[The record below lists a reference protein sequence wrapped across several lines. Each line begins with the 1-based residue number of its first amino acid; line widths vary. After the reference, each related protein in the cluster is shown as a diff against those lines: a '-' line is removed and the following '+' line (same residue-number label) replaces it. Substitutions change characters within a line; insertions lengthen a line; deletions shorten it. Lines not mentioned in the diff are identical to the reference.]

1 MKDQNLVAQWL
12 LPKDKGTPVELI
24 TQLVTLLA
32 VFAFNVVL
40 AFMGLVVGEYRIS
53 KKRGDTSTFKSVY
66 KDERAKLLYDL
77 RSGDGS
83 PIVWTFISGIFGL
96 FFFIFT
102 LPPFPV
108 GKDNGEN

>member
-1 MKDQNLVAQWL
+1 MGFIIGV
-12 LPKDKGTPVELI
+12 
-24 TQLVTLLA
+24 VTLLA
-32 VFAFNVVL
+32 VFALNVVL

-53 KKRGDTSTFKSVY
+53 KKRRDISTFKSVY

-83 PIVWTFISGIFGL
+83 PIFWAFLFGIFGL
-96 FFFIFT
+96 FFFILT

-108 GKDNGEN
+108 GKEKGDRSDVSP